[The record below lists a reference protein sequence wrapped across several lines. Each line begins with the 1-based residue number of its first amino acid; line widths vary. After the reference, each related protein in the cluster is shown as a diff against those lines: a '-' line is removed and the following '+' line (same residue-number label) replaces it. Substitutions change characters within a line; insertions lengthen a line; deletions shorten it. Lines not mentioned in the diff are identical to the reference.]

1 MVERSLVM
9 LFENY
14 ERWALAASLC
24 TLVALVGCANNAQ
37 PKGSS
42 LAQSTS
48 RSCTDGMTT
57 ISGDFAGAGFA
68 SCEVL
73 ERGHFKLTITPEDSK
88 VANCSAWYAFQA
100 NASQSQQVAIDLNY
114 SSCGHRYRPKIR
126 LPGSD
131 WQTLPA
137 DNIGLNFTRGRTL
150 ENGKPAA
157 DATLRLALPAGKSHI
172 AAQALI
178 LPEDNA
184 AWLDQLSRSPTVTR
198 DILGKSREGRVI
210 EKIAIREVGVTPV
223 RQVVL
228 LGRQHP
234 PETTGAIALQAFTER
249 LLEDDK
255 LSRLYRSRYS
265 TIVVP
270 LLNPDGVVNGHWRHN
285 MGQMDLNRDWGA
297 FSQPETRLMRDLLTS
312 ISKDST
318 QRLRLFLDFHSTHY
332 DTIYTLTDNQV
343 TDPAGFTAKWIAAY
357 QALIPEKKLRIEP
370 GYNPNLP
377 TSKTWVYDTFKVP
390 TATYEIGDETD
401 HALIRR
407 QARAAAE
414 AMMSTLLTNDD

>member
-1 MVERSLVM
+1 MR
-9 LFENY
+9 FENCN
-14 ERWALAASLC
+14 RRALVA
-24 TLVALVGCANNAQ
+24 TLFTLALVGCAKMEQ
-37 PKGSS
+37 PRGSS
-42 LAQSTS
+42 VAQNAT
-48 RSCTDGMTT
+48 RSCTDGTTT

-68 SCEVL
+68 RCEVL
-73 ERGHFKLTITPEDSK
+73 ERGHFRLTITPEDSK
-88 VANCSAWYAFQA
+88 VTNCSAWYAFQA
-100 NASQSQQVAIDLNY
+100 NATQSQQVAIDLNY

-131 WQTLPA
+131 WQALPGE
-137 DNIGLNFTRGRTL
+137 NVGLNFTRGRTL

-157 DATLRLALPAGKSHI
+157 DATLRLALPAGKSQV
-172 AAQALI
+172 AAQVLI

-184 AWLDQLSRSPTVTR
+184 AWLDSISRSPTVTR

-210 EKIAIREVGVTPV
+210 ERIAIREVGVTTT

-255 LSRLYRSRYS
+255 LTRLYRSRYS

-312 ISKDST
+312 ISKDTT

-332 DTIYTLTDNQV
+332 DTIYTLTDKQV

-390 TATYEIGDETD
+390 TATYEIGDDTD
-401 HALIRR
+401 LALIRR

-414 AMMSTLLTNDD
+414 AMMSTLVANDD